1 VRIADAGAIM
11 PEPMSRAAR
20 YRELAN
26 ECLKRSQLATD
37 DAARAQ
43 YRNIAENYLV
53 VARAELAREEQE
65 GIRKQSQ
72 Q

>member
-1 VRIADAGAIM
+1 M
-11 PEPMSRAAR
+11 PSPLSRAAR

-37 DAARAQ
+37 DQAREQ
-43 YRNIAENYLV
+43 YRTIAENYLA
-53 VARAELAREEQE
+53 VARAELAREEQQR
-65 GIRKQSQ
+65 IRKQSQ